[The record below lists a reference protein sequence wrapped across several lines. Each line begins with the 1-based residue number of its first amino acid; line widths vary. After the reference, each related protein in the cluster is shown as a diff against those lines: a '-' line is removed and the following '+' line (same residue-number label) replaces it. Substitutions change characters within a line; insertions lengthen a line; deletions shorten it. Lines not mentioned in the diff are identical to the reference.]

1 MAVLFDPLWV
11 MQCAESVPS
20 NVDNPTTEITRMQ
33 NIGTVNWKK
42 GDICRGI
49 ICYTPMG
56 SKYGTWT
63 GTQTKCSAIGFIA
76 YEGNWVKA
84 YSFIHRPARAYSEVF
99 STVCNTFEFTVGE
112 DYNSV
117 PLGVYCIINNG
128 WANGYDN
135 QFIFVHSIQ
144 VDILR
149 GSEKV
154 FQYHKFGTDGYTF
167 QAALNWRKKSRNYT
181 IISTSAYSSSDISLK
196 ARALDIATGSGNWQR
211 ISASLGISISGN
223 MYSSTYS
230 VKAGPALRWRRPG
243 DPAGYIRTIDNAFW
257 VGLRVKYTITPATAN
272 GVVVS
277 YNIGFNL
284 VESSLVAS
292 PRFSPLYFSLSPDSP
307 EGLIASPVSGKR
319 SYSVSSTS
327 ISTGRHNL
335 YVWAYLPSGAP
346 VIVFT
351 IPPSGITFSVTE
363 TTILNASMHFM
374 LEYL

>member
-11 MQCAESVPS
+11 MQCAESVPPD
-20 NVDNPTTEITRMQ
+20 VADPTTEITRVQ

-76 YEGNWVKA
+76 FEGDWVKS
-84 YSFIHRPARAYSEVF
+84 YSFIHGPARAYSEVF
-99 STVCNTFEFTVGE
+99 STVCNTFEFTVEE

-117 PLGVYCIINNG
+117 NLRVYCIINNS

-154 FQYHKFGTDGYTF
+154 FQYHKYGTDGYTF
-167 QAALNWRKKSRNYT
+167 QAALNWRKNSRNYT
-181 IISTSAYSSSDISLK
+181 IISTSVYSSSDISLK
-196 ARALDIATGSGNWQR
+196 ALALDIATGSGNWQR
-211 ISASLGISISGN
+211 IRASLGVSISGD

-230 VKAGPALRWRRPG
+230 AKAGPALRWRRPG
-243 DPAGYIRTIDNAFW
+243 DSAGYIRTIDNAFW
-257 VGLRVKYTITPATAN
+257 VGLRVKYTITPSIAN
-272 GVVVS
+272 GAVVS
-277 YNIGFNL
+277 YNISFNL

-292 PRFSPLYFSLSPDSP
+292 PRFSPLYYSLSPDSP

-327 ISTGRHNL
+327 ISTGRHSL

-346 VIVFT
+346 IVVL
-351 IPPSGITFSVTE
+351 IISPSGTSAVTE
-363 TTILNASMHFM
+363 TKTIKASMLFM